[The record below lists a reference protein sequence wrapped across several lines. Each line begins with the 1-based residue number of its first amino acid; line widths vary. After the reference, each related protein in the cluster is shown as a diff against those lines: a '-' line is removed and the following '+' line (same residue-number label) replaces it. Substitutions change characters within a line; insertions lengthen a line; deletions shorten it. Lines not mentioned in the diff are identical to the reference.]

1 MVRKMKK
8 LIIVLLVIANACWSV
23 PKPMESIENYN
34 VMVIH
39 GAYGAEKG
47 FLDEKDTN
55 EAYYAGTSLENGAT
69 LGAYDNSDRITN
81 WMSTKILEE
90 PGWTEKEDYVK
101 NSYVYNWRSFSNP
114 ANTSLNNAHEMGDR
128 TWILKDTK
136 YKHRRT
142 LFEEAQEV
150 KAVWYDAVND
160 STHTGQ
166 DALQIIRQNPDLYRQ
181 LASRYILIGHSM
193 GGVVSREYV
202 QGNFY
207 NGDVDKII
215 TLDSPHEGTG
225 ALNMLIEKSI
235 REESFWNLTCTNFL
249 KAAPLVA
256 GLATTLF
263 LSKGAEP
270 AIYAGIVMMAE
281 VFAIEEVGNALA
293 YAFAPEIYYYDDPLV
308 HYVDPLQHGYGTI
321 DSLNKLDFENKV
333 DSLPMFRI
341 LASRDGMTFTDPELL
356 DLGVFNYLGYL
367 LPDNFIFPIANYG
380 AQLMGT
386 GDWSARTVNALVS
399 SLLGFSGMPMQD
411 NGSSIVP
418 AASSEGRNVG
428 VLNDTRVDVKREYF
442 NAAPAASGEV
452 ATMLGDFTSVG
463 DLSSILEITSVAM
476 LLIDA
481 FAWTGVSDG
490 AKIAL
495 GIGTAVVASS
505 YVGAALSTGIY
516 DLVKSHSIPLQK
528 NYLDDMKAAKNTFSP
543 IGLSEGSSYTP
554 YLMEDFLYERPFVN
568 LALNDTATLNQLQG
582 MSSTAREKSTLNRN
596 CYYIGS
602 KNGVNCALG
611 LFKSPND
618 LTLTHKNQ
626 SLSGLTTPLRFKSE
640 SDWSKMGVKVDR
652 WEKVDGLTPEGKDT
666 SDYVPIRHVE
676 RYEVPAITV
685 EDWINKY
692 SFVVDDLMPHRLRQI
707 RMNFNFVTEIAWE
720 CDITKAE
727 DDDKACKVYQRSA
740 GEPWGEPKKTVR
752 HPVKKNGLFD
762 FIPDDYGITNKLAIQ
777 KDNQNTVTIS
787 TVNKIGLS
795 NTQRFYSIA

>member
-1 MVRKMKK
+1 MKK